1 MDSKLQRLP
10 HGFLKYCQT
19 TIELAKQK
27 VAGWLNDYMLHKP
40 AASKRAAVVG
50 RQQRTQTHGRPIS
63 AGLAHQG
70 LNIVPLEGD
79 QQLQDKVLSVYHA
92 TMLTFEKTNC
102 VKIIESHEG
111 KGYYLGLHVVKP

>member
-1 MDSKLQRLP
+1 M
-10 HGFLKYCQT
+10 
-19 TIELAKQK
+19 
-27 VAGWLNDYMLHKP
+27 
-40 AASKRAAVVG
+40 
-50 RQQRTQTHGRPIS
+50 
-63 AGLAHQG
+63 
-70 LNIVPLEGD
+70 NIVPLEGD